1 MTSVICNLTI
11 YHLINV
17 TNIRQI
23 QASNVKQS
31 VRFKLHTYLCQ
42 TSFFFDSRLK
52 QKRWAHSMRNIA
64 SNNHFPFPL
73 FWHVWDDRFLG
84 QLPPIDRKIGRVDM
98 TWFRAV
104 GAKVLLKNKRKKL
117 TSRSNLFISFYFM
130 EELRY
135 LSNHNL
141 LSRLSDLYF
150 PPSDFQTFLRPCGFV
165 RRSEQSQRKAG
176 EKKGKLRSF
185 ASNPKEVNKESFDFA
200 KVDLCTLRFLL

>member
-1 MTSVICNLTI
+1 MSQTFVKSKRRTLSSLLDLEVPPTSRMEVPL
-11 YHLINV
+11 
-17 TNIRQI
+17 
-23 QASNVKQS
+23 

-117 TSRSNLFISFYFM
+117 TYLSKGPPGQIYLFRFM
-130 EELRY
+130 EELR
-135 LSNHNL
+135 
-141 LSRLSDLYF
+141 
-150 PPSDFQTFLRPCGFV
+150 
-165 RRSEQSQRKAG
+165 
-176 EKKGKLRSF
+176 
-185 ASNPKEVNKESFDFA
+185 
-200 KVDLCTLRFLL
+200 